1 MSNFIMVAC
10 SVLYAPGKMILAS
23 GSGTAADLTTFFG
36 FGTSALTWIISCF
49 TTILN
54 FMLANPIAFIGL
66 IFSLIGTAFVYLRST
81 IGG

>member
-1 MSNFIMVAC
+1 MNIITMAITTLAPRLVAQ
-10 SVLYAPGKMILAS
+10 SSAP
-23 GSGTAADLTTFFG
+23 AADLTTFFG

-54 FMLANPIAFIGL
+54 FMLANPICFVGL
-66 IFSLIGTAFVYLRST
+66 VFSLIGTAFVYLRST